1 MSSVFGEIDLY
12 LAGKDWQPPPMQNLG
27 GVEAEPDGWHDQP
40 SSAELTLPPLSVCWF
55 VPETRG

>member
-12 LAGKDWQPPPMQNLG
+12 LAGKDWQPPP
-27 GVEAEPDGWHDQP
+27 
-40 SSAELTLPPLSVCWF
+40 LSVCWF